1 MGLSTPTSSPTT
13 AMSGPF
19 TDIQRVQTDIRSTP
33 LPANGRDLMNAE
45 VKGLVWSLA
54 AMTFIAVSVFSGIVF
69 LAAIAFR

>member
-1 MGLSTPTSSPTT
+1 
-13 AMSGPF
+13 
-19 TDIQRVQTDIRSTP
+19 
-33 LPANGRDLMNAE
+33 MNAE